1 MSELYD
7 IFIFSGE
14 DKGYCLKVVEM
25 LNQHKVYIKDVLHRE
40 HCFKTKLGKLIK
52 DLRII
57 KNRELKDI
65 VIMDSAV

>member
-1 MSELYD
+1 ME
-7 IFIFSGE
+7 
-14 DKGYCLKVVEM
+14 K

-40 HCFKTKLGKLIK
+40 HCFKTKRGKLIK

-65 VIMDSAV
+65 VIMDSSV